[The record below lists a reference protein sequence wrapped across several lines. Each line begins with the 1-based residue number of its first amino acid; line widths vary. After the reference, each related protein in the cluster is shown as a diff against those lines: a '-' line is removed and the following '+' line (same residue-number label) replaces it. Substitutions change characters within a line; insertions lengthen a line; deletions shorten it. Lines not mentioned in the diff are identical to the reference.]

1 MDATDLYDV
10 IVAGGGLSG
19 ISAAIGSARL
29 GARTLLIERYG
40 FLGGLATAGLVNPFM
55 SWQTST
61 GKPLVG
67 GIFTELCER
76 MDSMDGMLGG
86 AFDPEIMKYVT
97 QEMVLESGAELL
109 QHSAVIDVHVDK
121 NKISRLSVEEKS
133 GICDLRSKIVID
145 ATGDADVA
153 AMAGVDYELGD
164 PATGAT
170 QAMTLM
176 FTLGDVDIRK
186 SLVYAMENPAEMRF
200 PKPTSDHEIDKMLE
214 SAVGIAGFY
223 AKVEEA
229 RSKREFP
236 LQQDMVFFISLPMP
250 RQVIVNTTHIGNVDG
265 TSSEDLT
272 RAEVEGRRQA
282 ISLVKFFRE
291 YIPGFENTY
300 LLQTA
305 AQVGIRE
312 TRRIT
317 GEYIFSAQD
326 VIAARKFPDAVLRSI
341 MYMLISPTGVTK
353 RIEGLGSAAGAGMD
367 SISSMSDT
375 NQFTA
380 LLPEGALHVGDAWT
394 KTVPMPNM
402 ASGQIRADSQLLS
415 VNTKVGDYTVAKIK
429 QTLTGTFTQTVQ
441 VPARNGA
448 PASTVNGG
456 GNLSGDVTEYFS
468 PAKGQLIKSTGT
480 IKMHI
485 GMAVP
490 GVQAYGQPGSGSG
503 NLTMKTTMIL
513 LPPAHK

>member
-1 MDATDLYDV
+1 MTRMILACTTLALLVTPSHAQDAAQAPTDNRPTV
-10 IVAGGGLSG
+10 
-19 ISAAIGSARL
+19 
-29 GARTLLIERYG
+29 TLAY
-40 FLGGLATAGLVNPFM
+40 
-55 SWQTST
+55 
-61 GKPLVG
+61 
-67 GIFTELCER
+67 
-76 MDSMDGMLGG
+76 
-86 AFDPEIMKYVT
+86 KYIPD
-97 QEMVLESGAELL
+97 ELL
-109 QHSAVIDVHVDK
+109 RYKMVTETTMDMDISTTTGQNMNIKPAVKTTSIL
-121 NKISRLSVEEKS
+121 RQRAKS
-133 GICDLRSKIVID
+133 IQPN
-145 ATGDADVA
+145 GDAEVA
-153 AMAGVDYELGD
+153 IAFESM
-164 PATGAT
+164 
-170 QAMTLM
+170 
-176 FTLGDVDIRK
+176 R
-186 SLVYAMENPAEMRF
+186 MEVMGRTINV
-200 PKPTSDHEIDKMLE
+200 PTDK
-214 SAVGIAGFY
+214 
-223 AKVEEA
+223 
-229 RSKREFP
+229 
-236 LQQDMVFFISLPMP
+236 LP
-250 RQVIVNTTHIGNVDG
+250 
-265 TSSEDLT
+265 
-272 RAEVEGRRQA
+272 
-282 ISLVKFFRE
+282 
-291 YIPGFENTY
+291 
-300 LLQTA
+300 
-305 AQVGIRE
+305 
-312 TRRIT
+312 
-317 GEYIFSAQD
+317 
-326 VIAARKFPDAVLRSI
+326 I